1 MATYATASVQRPKK
15 LVRYGKSTSRSTWS
29 TKHVDSWLDDEESD
43 AAAPNAKRVQTVK
56 ATYQVQKPA
65 IQDSKKQEAI
75 DPVRRSTQQ
84 PVPKHESSK
93 PGSNVSKP
101 LPNPARPAPQSAKQ
115 HAKSRDL
122 FDVPSSGD
130 EAEEDYV
137 LKRPTP
143 PNSRHSKTLVDD
155 TDTVEALAPWE
166 TRRTSVTDMRT
177 WRGSVSPEAQLKSD
191 LAKEAVRC
199 GDNEHAIFDTPARV
213 RTSETTTSTS
223 LQEPSTA
230 AARLAARRQQH
241 RAPSA
246 SPATTRP
253 PVQSN
258 KRSDAAVEATLVR
271 PSKRARKASPPP
283 TESEDTFMT
292 EATPAVVC
300 ENSSNEVLD
309 AGKAI
314 EIYDFPVDDETSPPP
329 VTMKPKQAMEKNKRR
344 TASSSARAT
353 PIKGLSAPAALAQML
368 PADTDST
375 DTPSRSPSVLH
386 SRTATLRR
394 SATPANAQKDP
405 APAHGHVSSS
415 SPTTKAT
422 GTLTPKQAQLWS
434 QLLPSD
440 PPADT
445 PSSLAMK
452 DLRLEG
458 RRRRVDKVPSLS
470 STLTKSKS
478 DVPELHTCRV
488 RLVDRLKAAASSSDS
503 DSSEEQSD
511 IDDDVVMSNVQSASA
526 KDGIRET
533 QAANTQS
540 QSQSQAAA
548 ESGPRITYA
557 RTRSYLPEDNPED
570 ALLFGLPA
578 FTPAK
583 PAGLVRQP
591 GRTNAALQKSAF
603 DLEDSDEEA
612 GTGRIRTIHEL
623 RAAGRNNRFMQETET
638 LLEDIAQDSSSGR
651 SRRRSALAEL
661 ATKLMEKGF
670 AERFCAQGFERA
682 LADSIAAS
690 ARDLVGDVLGMA
702 VISLLLLAEPP
713 DHVVTHLKERNLIAA
728 FGYTLSEELDF
739 SKLVKERKHNIAKA
753 TQGTFASF
761 AITMLGHEALWA
773 ETRPRILSPRILALK
788 TMDLLVGRLRR
799 LGDRSELL
807 DETQL
812 QLVLPE
818 SESDHEREA
827 ADLGL
832 AVSVLEALS
841 SSALRLQWPEDLLQR
856 LAALLSSLGEA
867 TTAPKHTVFLAL
879 RLTLNLTNDNAR
891 NCGIFAAR
899 QSTIQYLVTSV
910 QHGFTALEEA
920 QTASET
926 DPTEEQDNLSYD
938 LLVLSMGSMINLAEH
953 SLAARHHT
961 ITSSTS
967 RTTLESLLTV
977 FDRAQ
982 DRIENAE
989 SLTESSTNVAFGYLA
1004 VMLANLCLD
1013 TEVRGFVAIKLPGR
1027 HLGLLVESVEEF
1039 VRHHERVD
1047 ALGFEGAE
1055 GREVWGAFT
1064 EKLRGV
1070 LERLRGVAGV
1080 VDT

>member
-43 AAAPNAKRVQTVK
+43 AAAPNAKRVQTGK

-75 DPVRRSTQQ
+75 DPVRTSTQQ

-115 HAKSRDL
+115 NAKSRDL

-143 PNSRHSKTLVDD
+143 PKSRHSKTLVDD
-155 TDTVEALAPWE
+155 TDMIEALAPWE
-166 TRRTSVTDMRT
+166 TRRMSVTDTRT
-177 WRGSVSPEAQLKSD
+177 WRGNVSPEAQLKSD

-199 GDNEHAIFDTPARV
+199 RDNEHAIFGTPARV

-246 SPATTRP
+246 IPAITRP

-258 KRSDAAVEATLVR
+258 KRSDAAVEAMLVR

-292 EATPAVVC
+292 EATPAVIC

-309 AGKAI
+309 AGEAI
-314 EIYDFPVDDETSPPP
+314 EIYDFPADDETSPPP
-329 VTMKPKQAMEKNKRR
+329 VTMKPKQAMEKKKRR

-353 PIKGLSAPAALAQML
+353 PIKGLSAPARLAQML
-368 PADTDST
+368 SADTDST
-375 DTPSRSPSVLH
+375 DAPSRSPSVGH
-386 SRTATLRR
+386 SRT
-394 SATPANAQKDP
+394 ATPANAQKDP
-405 APAHGHVSSS
+405 APAHGRMPSF
-415 SPTTKAT
+415 SPVIKAT

-478 DVPELHTCRV
+478 DVPELHTRRV
-488 RLVDRLKAAASSSDS
+488 RLVDRLKAAAPSSDS
-503 DSSEEQSD
+503 DCSEEQSD
-511 IDDDVVMSNVQSASA
+511 VDDDVFMSNVQSASA
-526 KDGIRET
+526 KDGIKET
-533 QAANTQS
+533 QAANTQL

-570 ALLFGLPA
+570 ALLSGLPA

-583 PAGLVRQP
+583 PAGPVRQP
-591 GRTNAALQKSAF
+591 GRTNAAFQKSAF

-612 GTGRIRTIHEL
+612 GTGRMRTIHEL

-661 ATKLMEKGF
+661 ATKLMEKGY

-682 LADSIAAS
+682 LADSVATS

-702 VISLLLLAEPP
+702 AISLLLLAEPP
-713 DHVVTHLKERNLIAA
+713 DHVVTYLKECNLIAA

-773 ETRPRILSPRILALK
+773 ETRPRILSPRILTLK

-799 LGDRSELL
+799 LGDRAELL

-812 QLVLPE
+812 QLLLPE
-818 SESDHEREA
+818 SE
-827 ADLGL
+827 
-832 AVSVLEALS
+832 VSVLEALS

-856 LAALLSSLGEA
+856 LAALLSSLGEDA
-867 TTAPKHTVFLAL
+867 TAAKHTVFLAL
-879 RLTLNLTNDNAR
+879 RLTLNLTNDHAR

-899 QSTIQYLVTSV
+899 HSTIQYLVTSV
-910 QHGFTALEEA
+910 EHGFTALEEA

-938 LLVLSMGSMINLAEH
+938 ILVLSMGSMINLAEH
-953 SLAARHHT
+953 SPAARRHT

-1013 TEVRGFVAIKLPGR
+1013 TDVKEFVTSKLPGR

-1055 GREVWGAFT
+1055 GREVWGVFT

-1070 LERLRGVAGV
+1070 LGRLKGVAGV